1 MNISYANVSH
11 GHSSR
16 SSIDY
21 LKHPMLMGLL
31 ADSLW
36 RVRSIKDCYLIKTDS
51 VLESDFDTQDPV
63 TDNDK
68 LVIIG
73 SSLLPF

>member
-1 MNISYANVSH
+1 
-11 GHSSR
+11 
-16 SSIDY
+16 
-21 LKHPMLMGLL
+21 MLMGLL